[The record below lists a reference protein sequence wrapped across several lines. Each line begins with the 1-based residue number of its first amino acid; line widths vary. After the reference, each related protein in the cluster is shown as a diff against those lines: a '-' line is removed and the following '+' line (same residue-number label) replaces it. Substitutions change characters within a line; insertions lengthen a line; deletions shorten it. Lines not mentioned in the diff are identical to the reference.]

1 MPSLKR
7 IIGVNQTSPS
17 NKPQKESYDP
27 DVFSSSLHD
36 KSTRHKNM
44 EDKPSKKKNGEDRIA
59 WLQSQLIGKGL
70 EFETPFGKRR
80 LTYADHTASGRCL
93 KYIENYIIQ
102 EVLPFYGMI
111 LFFLSSDSFSIYTI
125 LVEAS

>member
-17 NKPQKESYDP
+17 NKPQKESPDL
-27 DVFSSSLHD
+27 DVFSSSLHE

-44 EDKPSKKKNGEDRIA
+44 EDKPSKKKNVEDRIA
-59 WLQSQLIGKGL
+59 WLQSQLIGKSL

-111 LFFLSSDSFSIYTI
+111 IFFLGSDSFSIYTI